1 MELLYIITNG
11 RNYLGIDSNQQ
22 ITTVAKRDKAKRFT
36 YDKAKNV
43 LANLNRQLKNLGYY
57 MELDEE
63 ANQFIEQA
71 SSENNQEINIILS
84 WVQEFE
90 SYVQDIGKKRDTLSY
105 ELSRVDA
112 EIEDILHAAE
122 FYNLNACEGYKL
134 YKMLRDARIRRR
146 KLKDYIEV
154 VGYIEGATGKE
165 LAEGKGS
172 KSILGKMSREYKPR
186 VLNELFNR

>member
-1 MELLYIITNG
+1 MELLYVITNG
-11 RNYLGIDSNQQ
+11 SSYVGIDSNQQ
-22 ITTVAKRDKAKRFT
+22 IATVSKVEFAKRFT
-36 YDKAKNV
+36 KLKAGNV
-43 LANLNRQLKNLGYY
+43 LNNLPKPMKNLGYRIEPDNQTNQVVEKAVS
-57 MELDEE
+57 ELDDS
-63 ANQFIEQA
+63 I
-71 SSENNQEINIILS
+71 NNILAQ
-84 WVQEFE
+84 VQEFE
-90 SYVQDIGKKRDTLSY
+90 SYMKEIGNKRDVLTY
-105 ELSRVDA
+105 EMSKIDA

-134 YKMLRDARIRRR
+134 YKMLHNARIRRR

-186 VLNELFNR
+186 VSNELFNR

>member
-1 MELLYIITNG
+1 MELLYVITNG

-22 ITTVAKRDKAKRFT
+22 ITTVAKQGQAKRFT
-36 YDKAKNV
+36 HDKAKNV
-43 LANLNRQLKNLGYY
+43 LANLNRRLKNLGYY
-57 MELDEE
+57 MEPDEK

-71 SSENNQEINIILS
+71 SNEVNQEINAILS
-84 WVQEFE
+84 QVQEFE
-90 SYVQDIGKKRDTLSY
+90 SYVQDIGKKRDALSY
-105 ELSRVDA
+105 ELSMVDA

-122 FYNLNACEGYKL
+122 FYSLNACEGYKL

-146 KLKDYIEV
+146 KLKDYIEI

-165 LAEGKGS
+165 LAEGRGS

>member
-36 YDKAKNV
+36 HDKAKNV
-43 LANLNRQLKNLGYY
+43 LANLDRRLKNLGYY
-57 MELDEE
+57 IESDEE

-71 SSENNQEINIILS
+71 SREDNQEINDILFQ
-84 WVQEFE
+84 VQKFE
-90 SYVQDIGKKRDTLSY
+90 SYVQDIGKKRDALSY

-122 FYNLNACEGYKL
+122 FYSLNACEGYKL
-134 YKMLRDARIRRR
+134 YKMLREARIRRR

-154 VGYIEGATGKE
+154 VGYVENATGKE
-165 LAEGKGS
+165 LAENKGS
-172 KSILGKMSREYKPR
+172 KSILGKMTREYTPR
-186 VLNELFNR
+186 VLKELFNR

>member
-11 RNYLGIDSNQQ
+11 RNYLSIDSNQQ

-43 LANLNRQLKNLGYY
+43 LANLNRRLKNLGYY

-71 SSENNQEINIILS
+71 SNGANQEINAILS
-84 WVQEFE
+84 QVQEFE
-90 SYVQDIGKKRDTLSY
+90 SYIQDIGKKRDALSY

-122 FYNLNACEGYKL
+122 FYSLNACEGYKL

>member
-43 LANLNRQLKNLGYY
+43 LANLNRQLKNLRYY

-122 FYNLNACEGYKL
+122 FYSLNACEGYKL

>member
-1 MELLYIITNG
+1 MKLLYIITNG
-11 RNYLGIDSNQQ
+11 YNYISYDKNQKMTVVSN
-22 ITTVAKRDKAKRFT
+22 KELAKRFT
-36 YDKAKNV
+36 QTKAENFVKN
-43 LANLNRQLKNLGYY
+43 LTGPMKNLGYHI
-57 MELDEE
+57 ELDVET
-63 ANQFIEQA
+63 NQLIEQTSNEA
-71 SSENNQEINIILS
+71 DKEIQNILS
-84 WVQEFE
+84 QVQEFE
-90 SYVQDIGKKRDTLSY
+90 SYIQDIGKKRDALTY
-105 ELSRVDA
+105 EMSKVDA

-134 YKMLRDARIRRR
+134 YKMLREARIKRR

-172 KSILGKMSREYKPR
+172 KSILGKLSREYKPR

>member
-11 RNYLGIDSNQQ
+11 RNYLGINSNQQ

-71 SSENNQEINIILS
+71 SRGNNQEINIILS

-172 KSILGKMSREYKPR
+172 KLILGKMSREYKPR

>member
-11 RNYLGIDSNQQ
+11 YNYISYDKNQKM
-22 ITTVAKRDKAKRFT
+22 TVVSKKELAKRFT
-36 YDKAKNV
+36 QTKAENFVKN
-43 LANLNRQLKNLGYY
+43 LTGPMKNLGYHI
-57 MELDEE
+57 ELDVET
-63 ANQFIEQA
+63 NQLIEKT
-71 SSENNQEINIILS
+71 SNETDKEIQNILS
-84 WVQEFE
+84 QVQEFE
-90 SYVQDIGKKRDTLSY
+90 SYIQDIGKKRDALTY
-105 ELSRVDA
+105 EMSKVDA

-134 YKMLRDARIRRR
+134 YKMLREARIKRR

-172 KSILGKMSREYKPR
+172 KSILGKLSREYKPR

>member
-11 RNYLGIDSNQQ
+11 HNYLGIDSNQQ
-22 ITTVAKRDKAKRFT
+22 IMTVAKRDKAKRFT

-43 LANLNRQLKNLGYY
+43 LANLNRRLKNLGYY
-57 MELDEE
+57 MESDEE
-63 ANQFIEQA
+63 INQFIEQA
-71 SSENNQEINIILS
+71 SREDNQEINTILFQ
-84 WVQEFE
+84 VQEFE
-90 SYVQDIGKKRDTLSY
+90 SYVQDIGKKRDALSY

-122 FYNLNACEGYKL
+122 FYSLNACEGYKL
-134 YKMLRDARIRRR
+134 YKMLRNARIRRR

>member
-43 LANLNRQLKNLGYY
+43 LANLDRRLKNLGYY
-57 MELDEE
+57 MESDEE

-71 SSENNQEINIILS
+71 SREDNQEINAILFQ
-84 WVQEFE
+84 VQEFE

-134 YKMLRDARIRRR
+134 YKMLRNARIRRR

>member
-22 ITTVAKRDKAKRFT
+22 IMTVAKRDKAKRFT

-43 LANLNRQLKNLGYY
+43 LANLNRRLKNLGYY
-57 MELDEE
+57 MESDEE
-63 ANQFIEQA
+63 TNQFIEQA
-71 SSENNQEINIILS
+71 SREDNQEINTILFQ
-84 WVQEFE
+84 VQEFE
-90 SYVQDIGKKRDTLSY
+90 SYVQDIGKKRDALSY

-122 FYNLNACEGYKL
+122 FYSLNACEGYKL
-134 YKMLRDARIRRR
+134 YKMLRNARIRRR

>member
-11 RNYLGIDSNQQ
+11 RNYLSIDSNQQ

-43 LANLNRQLKNLGYY
+43 LANLNRRLKNLGYY

-71 SSENNQEINIILS
+71 SNGANQEINAILS
-84 WVQEFE
+84 QVQEFE
-90 SYVQDIGKKRDTLSY
+90 SYIQDIGKKRDALSY

-122 FYNLNACEGYKL
+122 FYSLNACEGYKL
-134 YKMLRDARIRRR
+134 YKMLRDSRIRRR

>member
-43 LANLNRQLKNLGYY
+43 LANLNKRLKNLGYY
-57 MELDEE
+57 MESDEE
-63 ANQFIEQA
+63 TNQFIEQA
-71 SSENNQEINIILS
+71 SREDNQEINTILFQ
-84 WVQEFE
+84 VQEFE

-122 FYNLNACEGYKL
+122 FYSLNACEGYKL
-134 YKMLRDARIRRR
+134 YKMLRNARIRRR